1 MSQLTDVSPAVA
13 ALPDVLEAISSKCF
27 QKAII
32 YSSQRHV
39 AVLTNIIHHVEQHV
53 FCTVS

>member
-1 MSQLTDVSPAVA
+1 MYLLQSLAVA
-13 ALPDVLEAISSKCF
+13 ALPDILEATSSKWF

-32 YSSQRHV
+32 FTSQRHV